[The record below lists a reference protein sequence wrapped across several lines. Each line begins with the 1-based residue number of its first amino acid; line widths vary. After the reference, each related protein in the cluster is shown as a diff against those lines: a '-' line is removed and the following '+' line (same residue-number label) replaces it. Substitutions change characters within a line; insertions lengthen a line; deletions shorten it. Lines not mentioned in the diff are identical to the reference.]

1 MKIINRSLLRSI
13 VLTPLNFSVIQRDE
27 RQKGGLFNKFSLL
40 LHAFTIVL
48 ISLFL
53 YKVLSSKSVLGKN
66 FTDFLWVFLGVF
78 LFVIIKKSID
88 YALIYLLRIKNIL
101 GDFLVD
107 KSKSFYANTFLFYI
121 LLILTEFTQ
130 LSENHLLWVTA
141 LFFLYRFVFIVV
153 KNKKLI
159 FNKLFYF
166 ILYICTLE
174 IAPLL
179 IIYKFVLKA

>member
-1 MKIINRSLLRSI
+1 MKTINTGLLRSI
-13 VLTPLNFSVIQRDE
+13 VLTPLNFSVIKSDE
-27 RQKGGLFNKFSLL
+27 RQEGGLFDKFFLL
-40 LHAFTIVL
+40 LYAFTIVIL
-48 ISLFL
+48 SLFL
-53 YKVLSSKSVLGKN
+53 YKVFSSKSVLENN
-66 FTDFLWVFLGVF
+66 FTDFLWVFLGVVI
-78 LFVIIKKSID
+78 FVIIKKSLD
-88 YALIYLLRIKNIL
+88 FSLIYLLQIKNIL

-107 KSKSFYANTFLFYI
+107 KSKSFYANIFLVYV

-130 LSENHLLWVTA
+130 LSENHLLWFTA
-141 LFFLYRFVFIVV
+141 LFFLYRFVFIVI